1 MMENEIR
8 EEAEDADND
17 DRDDHED
24 VNDSGPELFEKEEFT
39 KSLRESFFA
48 GIEQRPSTVPSNIE
62 VIPNEKQSE
71 EAKNLIREKQ
81 IKIAEAVF
89 EDMKAKIAM
98 DPNRF
103 DSFTMYIT
111 VPRFK
116 LLEHQTVDR
125 FASFVERINM
135 TEPDFLSHFNISSNT
150 KEVNQHVLR

>member
-1 MMENEIR
+1 MLKLVLEQIATFENTNRI
-8 EEAEDADND
+8 
-17 DRDDHED
+17 
-24 VNDSGPELFEKEEFT
+24 VLSKT
-39 KSLRESFFA
+39 
-48 GIEQRPSTVPSNIE
+48 IWICSNKY
-62 VIPNEKQSE
+62 EKQKFCKLIYNKIN
-71 EAKNLIREKQ
+71 KN
-81 IKIAEAVF
+81 KINKF